1 MNTAAL
7 ATGIGEKL
15 PFPDFITRK
24 AIDMLVSHSSRRIA
38 GSHTGSS
45 AGFAAAMS
53 CHPIAI
59 HTKEANAQHYE
70 LPAEFFATVLGPQ
83 RKYSCCL
90 YDDGSKTLAEAEE
103 AALAATAAHAGLTD
117 GQSILELGCG
127 WGSLSLWMARCFPNA
142 RIQAVS
148 NSASQGLSICERAMT
163 EGLDNLEV
171 LTADMNDFAPEEE
184 FDRIVSVEMFE
195 HMSNWRPL
203 LERARALLKPD
214 GRMFIHVFAHRTAPY
229 RFDHNDPADWIARH
243 FFTGGIMPSH
253 DLIRQFGDLFAVEE
267 EWRWNGDNYARTA
280 AAWLNNMDARPG
292 EVEKI
297 LRGVYGTDWR
307 LWRRRWRLF
316 FLATMGLFGHGDGTE
331 WSVSHYRLKPS

>member
-1 MNTAAL
+1 
-7 ATGIGEKL
+7 
-15 PFPDFITRK
+15 
-24 AIDMLVSHSSRRIA
+24 
-38 GSHTGSS
+38 
-45 AGFAAAMS
+45 
-53 CHPIAI
+53 
-59 HTKEANAQHYE
+59 
-70 LPAEFFATVLGPQ
+70 
-83 RKYSCCL
+83 
-90 YDDGSKTLAEAEE
+90 
-103 AALAATAAHAGLTD
+103 
-117 GQSILELGCG
+117 
-127 WGSLSLWMARCFPNA
+127 
-142 RIQAVS
+142 
-148 NSASQGLSICERAMT
+148 
-163 EGLDNLEV
+163 
-171 LTADMNDFAPEEE
+171 
-184 FDRIVSVEMFE
+184 
-195 HMSNWRPL
+195 MSNWRPL